1 MLGQHSEDDPLEIGG
16 EAVFGPMIDGEGYR
30 DADLDK
36 FLKLLDERF
45 AQFQDSPTIP
55 KGLCWLCMTAM
66 AAMAALGSP
75 ERQYQG
81 RQLERMDDA
90 YERVFTAIE
99 LGLKRPR

>member
-1 MLGQHSEDDPLEIGG
+1 MLGQNSEDDPLEIGG

-66 AAMAALGSP
+66 AALMSP

-90 YERVFTAIE
+90 YERVFTTIE
-99 LGLKRPR
+99 LGLFPPEAE